1 MLAVKNRINAT
12 FEPKAANDQLAVI
25 APVIALD
32 DVPASAQA
40 PAETATSDASW
51 LQDWTQAWSSIA
63 TSLIDASA
71 ASMSA
76 MGSMATAPVPARAEA
91 PESEVSLWA
100 QPAST
105 PRSRS
110 WYRAPTPNLLD
121 PTAWGFPAPL
131 SVYGVPVSPA
141 MMGFGSS
148 SFGFGQNYGS
158 GFGLPFGQPSAF
170 TNPFTANPFAR
181 PPENPMTAWMSSFAP
196 QPANPWSTLNSA
208 ISKALA
214 PSPYSAY
221 RSDSGHAV
229 AQILRPEPKAS
240 SGQDAV
246 AAFWNLFAWPTPPKA
261 N

>member
-1 MLAVKNRINAT
+1 MLAIKNRIDAT
-12 FEPKAANDQLAVI
+12 FEPKAANDQLAVVPMV
-25 APVIALD
+25 AVD
-32 DVPASAQA
+32 EVPAGEQE
-40 PAETATSDASW
+40 PAKTTGADASW

-63 TSLIDASA
+63 ASMIDASA
-71 ASMSA
+71 ASMTA
-76 MGSMATAPVPARAEA
+76 MGSMATASAPARAETK
-91 PESEVSLWA
+91 PSEVSLWS

-105 PRSRS
+105 TRPRS

-170 TNPFTANPFAR
+170 ANPFTNPFAR

-196 QPANPWSTLNSA
+196 QPANPWTSLNSA

-229 AQILRPEPKAS
+229 AQITRLEPKAS
-240 SGQDAV
+240 ANQEAV
-246 AAFWNLFAWPTPPKA
+246 TAFWNLFAWPTPPKA